1 MQLRHLGRRLGR
13 RGGLGATLQTPNGT
27 VSWAAPSLF
36 GAPSLWQDQAEEKA
50 ARGERRERL
59 SPEGRAREEQRRG
72 AERLERGRFPNPRRV
87 SAAARHLG

>member
-50 ARGERRERL
+50 AR
-59 SPEGRAREEQRRG
+59 
-72 AERLERGRFPNPRRV
+72 V
-87 SAAARHLG
+87 